1 MSITAAKMS
10 ALEAAALSCLCT
22 IEVVAHA
29 EGEVRMHHNLPCKG
43 TRRLLLLS
51 AGLWQCQQSFAGIH
65 QFMVAF
71 RNITPSLPQ
80 AFTCTGGLL
89 AAEAID
95 LLRQF
100 YTSGNPN
107 GKGNMICC

>member
-1 MSITAAKMS
+1 M
-10 ALEAAALSCLCT
+10 L
-22 IEVVAHA
+22 
-29 EGEVRMHHNLPCKG
+29 
-43 TRRLLLLS
+43 
-51 AGLWQCQQSFAGIH
+51 
-65 QFMVAF
+65 AF
-71 RNITPSLPQ
+71 RNITRSPPQ

-107 GKGNMICC
+107 GKGNMVYC